1 MTVENQ
7 EKPAQSKSDL
17 LIDIVEANF
26 ALDAEKIDKQWYRT
40 EEGFAVVADIIIDM
54 LTYF

>member
-17 LIDIVEANF
+17 LIDIIEANG
-26 ALDAEKIDKQWYRT
+26 ALGEEKIDRQWYRT